1 MTFAA
6 GGSKK
11 GDKIQINKG
20 IVASDETRKMFDKI
34 AAENPALVTEKPVMK
49 RRPRP
54 LYDRVVIRA
63 ATVEE
68 VFKGG
73 IILAPEN
80 AERPREGTV
89 VFVGAGAIDVNG
101 IQRPMAVKEGDTVL
115 FGQYAGTEV
124 KIDGETVLMM
134 KESEILAA
142 IE

>member
-68 VFKGG
+68 VSKGG

-134 KESEILAA
+134 KESEILAV

>member
-68 VFKGG
+68 VSKGG
-73 IILAPEN
+73 IILAPTN

-89 VFVGAGAIDVNG
+89 VFIGAGAIDVNG
-101 IQRPMAVKEGDTVL
+101 IRRPMDVKEGNTVL

-134 KESEILAA
+134 KESEILAV